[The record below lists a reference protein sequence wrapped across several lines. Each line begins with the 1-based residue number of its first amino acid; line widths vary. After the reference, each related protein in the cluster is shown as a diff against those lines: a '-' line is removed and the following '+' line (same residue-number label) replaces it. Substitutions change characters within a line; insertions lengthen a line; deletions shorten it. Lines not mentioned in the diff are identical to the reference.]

1 MTPDTARG
9 RLVPVAATLAALA
22 LATLGTLCAP
32 FDTVLR
38 EDALS
43 YLDQAFALRAGDW
56 TATAHPVGWP
66 LLLAGAME
74 LLGVRARGDAMQL
87 ARLLSVLLVAACAFP
102 VASLARRAA
111 GERAALLAVLALAC
125 STTLIWLGGI
135 AYADP
140 LFVLLATWSAAWA
153 ARSQGRLRP
162 LLGAT
167 ALASLSFW
175 VKPSGLFLL
184 LALLVYAAIVRR
196 RAGLRLAPLLWLPL
210 LFVALSLPH
219 LVLRARTFGSP
230 FSYGENSKYFV
241 DSYAQ
246 VWDPSVPIP
255 SLGNYLASH
264 TPAQWLDKFVVHGAL
279 RIGWYF
285 LLEIGALWAL
295 LLAAGIWLWARR
307 GLDVLLCLL
316 VPAAL
321 LLGLVP
327 VFAVFG
333 DPRYMAMTLPFVFV
347 IGSAAFARLAEAS
360 PWPRALTAVF
370 ALALAAQV
378 PLAFA
383 RGELAVRTNPLAPR
397 TPRVRDAWAAW
408 TVRHVSPPVAL
419 VEGGDLLQLACDEAR
434 AAGELPPETAALPD
448 FPYRRPG
455 LAPDLGAALDQLERL
470 GIHTLLVDSR
480 NAGRLPWLS
489 ELHGARWAGRLELLQ
504 SFRAAPDERW
514 ALSDMEVYRIIPAKP

>member
-1 MTPDTARG
+1 MRPDTATR
-9 RLVPVAATLAALA
+9 RSRILAPLLASLA
-22 LATLGTLCAP
+22 LATLGILCAP

-38 EDALS
+38 EDALE
-43 YLDQAFALRAGDW
+43 YLNQAFALRAGDW

-66 LLLAGAME
+66 LLLAGVME
-74 LLGVRARGDAMQL
+74 LFGVHAPADAMQL
-87 ARLLSVLLVAACAFP
+87 ARLLSVLCVAACAFP

-111 GERAALLAVLALAC
+111 GERAAVLAVLALA
-125 STTLIWLGGI
+125 SSSTLIWLGGI

-153 ARSQGRLRP
+153 AGSQGRMRP

-167 ALASLSFW
+167 ALASLAWW
-175 VKPSGLFLL
+175 VKPSALFLL
-184 LALLVYAAIVRR
+184 LALLAYAVLVRR
-196 RAGLRLAPLLWLPL
+196 RAGLRLAPLLGLPL

-219 LVLRARTFGSP
+219 LVLRAQTFGSP

-246 VWDPSVPIP
+246 VWDPAVPVP
-255 SLGNYLASH
+255 SLGDYLASH

-295 LLAAGIWLWARR
+295 LLAAGVWLWARR
-307 GLDVLLCLL
+307 GLDLLLPIL

-347 IGSAAFARLAEAS
+347 IGAAALARLAQAS
-360 PWPRALTAVF
+360 PWPRVLTAVF

-378 PLAFA
+378 PVAFA
-383 RGELAVRTNPLAPR
+383 RDQLQLRTDPRAPG
-397 TPRVRDAWAAW
+397 TPHVRDAWAAW
-408 TVRHVSPPVAL
+408 TVRHVQPPVAIL
-419 VEGGDLLQLACDEAR
+419 EGGDLLQLACDEAR
-434 AAGELPPETAALPD
+434 ATGELPQATAALPD

-470 GIHTLLVDSR
+470 GIHTLLVDAR
-480 NAGRLPWLS
+480 NRGRLAWLS
-489 ELHGARWAGRLELLQ
+489 QIDDPRWAGRLELLQ
-504 SFRAAPDERW
+504 TFRSQPADRW
-514 ALSDMEVYRIIPAKP
+514 ALPQMDVLRITPTH